1 MQIHLKKGE
10 KIYINGA
17 VLQID
22 RRASL
27 RLLNDATF
35 LLEAHIMQ
43 ADQATSPLR
52 QLYFVIQTMLMDPE
66 NAGATSILYRKMSA
80 NLQSVSGSAD
90 ILDGLGR
97 ADERIEADRPF
108 DALRVIR
115 SLIARHESPGV
126 SPRHETSKA
135 SCAA

>member
-10 KIYINGA
+10 KIYVNGA
-17 VLQID
+17 VLQVD

-66 NAGATSILYRKMSA
+66 NAGATAILYAKMSA
-80 NLQSVSGSAD
+80 NLKSITGAAD
-90 ILDGLGR
+90 VLEGLGQ
-97 ADERIEADRPF
+97 ADQRVEAGRPF
-108 DALRVIR
+108 DALRIIR
-115 SLIARHESPGV
+115 GLIAGQESPV
-126 SPRHETSKA
+126 AVPPAAQTA
-135 SCAA
+135 SRAA